1 MPSTDVLLFYFA
13 LIIGLIKEWHR
24 CRFHIGCMSRAWPRT
39 CIKIQK
45 RLASFKLC
53 FLVKTRQSNALPAVL
68 RIRIW
73 LDPNCSTGLGS
84 QSIAR
89 NRIRHWLIRKLKKV
103 MNSGA
108 WGLYLNVFNI
118 IFIDLFQGI
127 IDVWEEIFSEFLN
140 VYQFWSSGKEWA
152 KSWIVPIEDTGILL
166 CHKYDTTVHCKYL
179 NGKYIIVFIIFT
191 SYLCITNTLSWS

>member
-1 MPSTDVLLFYFA
+1 
-13 LIIGLIKEWHR
+13 
-24 CRFHIGCMSRAWPRT
+24 MSRAWPRT

-45 RLASFKLC
+45 RLASFKLR
-53 FLVKTRQSNALPAVL
+53 FLVKTRQSKALPAVL

-108 WGLYLNVFNI
+108 WGLYLNVSNI

-127 IDVWEEIFSEFLN
+127 ICRCLRRNLFLISKCLP
-140 VYQFWSSGKEWA
+140 VLKFRKGK
-152 KSWIVPIEDTGILL
+152 ILNRSNRR
-166 CHKYDTTVHCKYL
+166 HRD
-179 NGKYIIVFIIFT
+179 FIM
-191 SYLCITNTLSWS
+191 S